1 MNGLETEFAGEI
13 NFVKLNV
20 GRPENARIQQEYEM
34 RGHPSAVILDRD
46 GQVVQRYFGEE
57 TAETLRAMLNGLAP

>member
-1 MNGLETEFAGEI
+1 
-13 NFVKLNV
+13 
-20 GRPENARIQQEYEM
+20 
-34 RGHPSAVILDRD
+34 VILDRD